1 MAYWKDSDMALIRNQ
16 ESGIRNQESG
26 IRNSIRNS
34 IVNYELLWV
43 GGDAAVGVVEHYGS
57 GYFLDHLF

>member
-16 ESGIRNQESG
+16 ESGIKNQESR
-26 IRNSIRNS
+26 IRFG
-34 IVNYELLWV
+34 IVNCELLWV